1 MNVYKYKNGFNYKSN
16 IKTNLCLG
24 LFDGVHL
31 GHQFLIKQAIL
42 DNPNTSV
49 FTFDGNVKK
58 LINKKKDSYQLTSLK
73 DKLNIFKNLGIKNVF
88 ILEFNNKT
96 ISITKE
102 NFIKDYLEDLNINKV
117 FIGQDFTFGYKGEG
131 NYLTLEKHFNTKV
144 IDFISF
150 NNQKI
155 SSSNIINLILS
166 GQIDQANSQLGRYY
180 SIKGKIIHGLAN
192 GRKINF
198 PTANLKLSF
207 NYPIPKNGV
216 YASLIKINNKL
227 YSSMS
232 NIGTHPTIDE
242 LNAPLVETN
251 IFDFNQDIY
260 GKYVEVFF
268 INKIREEQKFNSLD
282 ELKDQLSKD
291 KDSIKNLIRNKI

>member
-1 MNVYKYKNGFNYKSN
+1 MFDSKYLNSFTDFCSE
-16 IKTNLCLG
+16 KTIENLE
-24 LFDGVHL
+24 
-31 GHQFLIKQAIL
+31 
-42 DNPNTSV
+42 
-49 FTFDGNVKK
+49 
-58 LINKKKDSYQLTSLK
+58 
-73 DKLNIFKNLGIKNVF
+73 NLVCIAKTHGIK
-88 ILEFNNKT
+88 EFA
-96 ISITKE
+96 KE

-144 IDFISF
+144 IDFINF

-155 SSSNIINLILS
+155 SSSNIISLILS
-166 GQIDQANSQLGRYY
+166 GQIDQANYQLGRYY
-180 SIKGKIIHGLAN
+180 SIKGKVIHGLAN

-216 YASLIKINNKL
+216 YASLIKIDNKL

-260 GKYVEVFF
+260 SKYVEVFF

-291 KDSIKNLIRNKI
+291 RDSIKNLIRNKI